1 MSSFCCSYSQ
11 VGSSVQFSHSV
22 MSNSLWLNGLQHTRP
37 PCPSPTPGVYSN
49 SCSLSWWC
57 HPTIW
62 SSVIPFSSCLQSFPA
77 SVIPGGQSQILPLWG
92 EQTTLLAVRQRGNVL
107 WGRVLCVI
115 IITKATNSKS
125 KKQFPS
131 WSQNWLLC
139 NSPRT
144 QHKLIIIEWV
154 QDGRQVNF
162 D

>member
-1 MSSFCCSYSQ
+1 M
-11 VGSSVQFSHSV
+11 GSSVQPVSHV
-22 MSNSLWLNGLQHTRP
+22 QLFA
-37 PCPSPTPGVYSN
+37 TPWTTA
-49 SCSLSWWC
+49 CQASLSITNSRSLLKLMSIELVMPSNHLILC
-57 HPTIW
+57 HSFP
-62 SSVIPFSSCLQSFPA
+62 SHLQSFPA
-77 SVIPGGQSQILPLWG
+77 SGSSQVGKVRFSLYEVNKG
-92 EQTTLLAVRQRGNVL
+92 TLVAIKQRGNVL

-125 KKQFPS
+125 KKQFPT

-144 QHKLIIIEWV
+144 QRTLIRIKWV

>member
-1 MSSFCCSYSQ
+1 MWA
-11 VGSSVQFSHSV
+11 VQFSQSV
-22 MSNSLWLNGLQHTRP
+22 MSNSLRLHGLQHARP

-49 SCSLSWWC
+49 SCPLSWWC
-57 HPTIW
+57 HPTIS
-62 SSVIPFSSCLQSFPA
+62 SSVIPFSSHLQSFPA
-77 SVIPGGQSQILPLWG
+77 SGSSQVGKVRFSLYEVNKG
-92 EQTTLLAVRQRGNVL
+92 TLVAIKQRGSVL

-125 KKQFPS
+125 KKQFPT

-144 QHKLIIIEWV
+144 QCTLIRIKWV
-154 QDGRQVNF
+154 QDGRQANF